1 MIILDYLTN
10 PWKLLADFG
19 KSIALLAGISVCYF
33 GWRTEQRAIGETKA
47 VAKIEKATKNA
58 VNLGTSA
65 ARKSA
70 SPGVQMVRKRD
81 PSTRDD

>member
-1 MIILDYLTN
+1 MMLKIIEYLTN

-19 KSIALLAGISVCYF
+19 KSIALIAGISVMYF

-47 VAKIEKATKNA
+47 VAKIEKATKDGLKKA
-58 VNLGTSA
+58 ESA

-70 SPGVQMVRKRD
+70 DPNAAGVRNPYYRD
-81 PSTRDD
+81 